1 MDQEL
6 FDELIA
12 SVREAGAMLR
22 VERDTTRNGGSR
34 RSGVAASSTVPDP
47 RTVRDRLNLT
57 RAQFAALIG
66 VSERTVEGWEQ
77 GRRTPSGPAL
87 TLLRVAERYP
97 ENVLDAVR
105 PPNLTPSP
113 TQPTTP

>member
-1 MDQEL
+1 MDQDL
-6 FDELIA
+6 FDELMT
-12 SVREAGAMLR
+12 SVREAGAVLR
-22 VERDTTRNGGSR
+22 GERDTTRNGHSR
-34 RSGVAASSTVPDP
+34 NAGQDRPTGVPEP
-47 RTVRDRLNLT
+47 RAVRDRLNLT

-87 TLLRVAERYP
+87 TLLRVADRYP
-97 ENVLDAVR
+97 ESVLDAVR

-113 TQPTTP
+113 TPPTTP